1 MARAAFLPARVALT
15 LGAAIVSTIAGGEA
29 KAQLVD
35 YEPAAKA
42 TPVQQDAAWRL
53 AFRPGMQV
61 LQQTVGQLRSGV
73 AADVQTQVDV
83 LVEQASKQDEPEAR
97 RTLWR
102 AVVLMSGRPW
112 TAQQDLLGALALR
125 TPTQIWTGQGD
136 VLTLEALYPSSGGG
150 KVSYALD
157 LFASQ
162 PTTSA
167 TPKKGALVRSLARGA
182 LDGRYPAKLPAQL
195 ADLPDG
201 AYLLLARL
209 TASDGATTEVVQ
221 PIYRLRDL
229 DARYAALKR
238 ELAPIAGH
246 DEAKALA
253 EYPYA
258 LAQAMRAGKRE
269 VVAYDFPFAVQR
281 SGRIAAA
288 LKAGR
293 DEVRQ
298 AKGLQN
304 RAYRFAKTGEIIPYQ
319 VYAPSNWTAD
329 RSWPLVV
336 ALHGANLDE
345 TNMLGRDGGRMQK
358 LAEQHGFVV
367 VTPLG
372 YRLNSAYGSER
383 GFSRQIVGDEAE
395 RRRRSEE
402 DVLLVADL
410 VAREYNADP
419 RRQYLT
425 GNSMGGGGTWW
436 IGGKYPDRWAA
447 IAPGAYGGVLPED
460 VPALSKLPIRVVVG
474 EKDDLM
480 LERVRAAM
488 ATLRAGGVNPE
499 YVEVPGGTHASAFEI
514 ELPAIFNFFQNHA
527 K

>member
-1 MARAAFLPARVALT
+1 MARALLPPVRAVLAL
-15 LGAAIVSTIAGGEA
+15 GVAIVSTVVGAEA

-61 LQQTVGQLRSGV
+61 LQQTVGQLRAGV
-73 AADVQTQVDV
+73 AAPVQQQVDG
-83 LVEQASKQDEPEAR
+83 LVAEAAKQPEAEAR

-102 AVVLMSGRPW
+102 AVSLMSGQAW
-112 TAQQDLLGALALR
+112 TPRQDLLGAVALR
-125 TPTQIWTGQGD
+125 TPSQIWTGQGD
-136 VLTLEALYPSSGGG
+136 VLTFETLYAPAAAERAD
-150 KVSYALD
+150 YALE

-167 TPKKGALVRSLARGA
+167 TPKKGALVRPLAHGT
-182 LDGRYPAKLPAQL
+182 LDGRYPARVQASL
-195 ADLPDG
+195 AGLPDG
-201 AYLLLARL
+201 AYLLQATV
-209 TASDGATTEVVQ
+209 TAGADKTVVVQ
-221 PIYRLRDL
+221 PVYLVRDL

-238 ELAPIAGH
+238 ELGAIAGH

-258 LAQAMRAGKRE
+258 LAQAMRAGRRE
-269 VVAYDFPFAVQR
+269 VVSYDFPAAMAR
-281 SGRIAAA
+281 SGKILAA

-304 RAYRFAKTGEIIPYQ
+304 RAYRFAETGEIIPYQ
-319 VYAPSNWTAD
+319 VYVPRGWTPEKA
-329 RSWPLVV
+329 WPLVV

-345 TNMLGRDGGRMQK
+345 TNMLGRDGGRMQA

-383 GFSRQIVGDEAE
+383 GLAGLAGRDMTRVK
-395 RRRRSEE
+395 RSEQ
-402 DVLLVADL
+402 DVLQVADL
-410 VAREYNADP
+410 VAKEYNADP

-436 IGGKYPDRWAA
+436 IGGRYADRWAA
-447 IAPGAYGGVLPED
+447 IAPGAYGGVLPQD
-460 VPALSKLPIRVVVG
+460 APALSKLPIRVVVG
-474 EKDDLM
+474 ERDDLM
-480 LERVRAAM
+480 LERVRETI
-488 ATLRAGGVNPE
+488 ATLKAAGVTPE

-514 ELPAIFNFFQNHA
+514 ELPRTFDFFQNHA
-527 K
+527 R

>member
-1 MARAAFLPARVALT
+1 MSARPHTLPAWAAAV
-15 LGAAIVSTIAGGEA
+15 LGATIVSTIPGAGA

-42 TPVQQDAAWRL
+42 SPIQQDAAWRL

-61 LQQTVGQLRSGV
+61 LTQTVGQLRSAATPAVQQQVDALV
-73 AADVQTQVDV
+73 AA
-83 LVEQASKQDEPEAR
+83 AAKQPEAEAR

-102 AVVLMSGRPW
+102 AVSLMSGQAW
-112 TAQQDLLGALALR
+112 TPEQDLVGALALR
-125 TPTQIWTGQGD
+125 TPSQIWTGAD
-136 VLTLEALYPSSGGG
+136 DLLTVETLYPAAPSGRATYS
-150 KVSYALD
+150 VE

-167 TPKKGALVRSLARGA
+167 TPKKGALVRPVARGA
-182 LDGRYPAKLPAQL
+182 LDGRYPAQVKASLSG
-195 ADLPDG
+195 LPDG
-201 AYLLLARL
+201 AYLLLAKV
-209 TASDGATTEVVQ
+209 TTGAATTEIVQ
-221 PIYRLRDL
+221 QVYLVRDL
-229 DARYAALKR
+229 DARYAALNR
-238 ELAPIAGH
+238 ELAAVQGH

-258 LAQAMRAGKRE
+258 LAQAMKAGRRE
-269 VVAYDFPFAVQR
+269 IVSYDFPAAMKR
-281 SGRIAAA
+281 SGDIIAA

-293 DEVRQ
+293 DPVRQ

-304 RAYRFAKTGEIIPYQ
+304 RAYRFAGTGEIIPYQ
-319 VYAPSNWTAD
+319 VYVPSTWTPD
-329 RSWPLVV
+329 KQWPLVV

-345 TNMLGRDGGRMQK
+345 TNMLGRNGGAMQK

-367 VTPLG
+367 VSPLG
-372 YRLNSAYGSER
+372 YRLNSAYGSQR
-383 GFSRQIVGDEAE
+383 GFSRALAADPE
-395 RRRRSEE
+395 RVKRSEQ
-402 DVLLVADL
+402 DVLQVADL
-410 VAREYNADP
+410 VEKEFNVDP
-419 RRQYLT
+419 RRRYLT

-436 IGGKYPDRWAA
+436 IGGRYPDRWAA

-460 VPALSKLPIRVVVG
+460 TAALAKLPIRFIVG

-480 LERVRAAM
+480 LDSVRK
-488 ATLRAGGVNPE
+488 TLAILKAGGVNPE

-514 ELPAIFNFFQNHA
+514 ELPAIFDFFEKHA

>member
-1 MARAAFLPARVALT
+1 MARAPILPGWAGLA
-15 LGAAIVSTIAGGEA
+15 LGAAIASAVAGAEA
-29 KAQLVD
+29 RAQLVD
-35 YEPAAKA
+35 YEPAARA

-61 LQQTVGQLRSGV
+61 LQQTVGQLR
-73 AADVQTQVDV
+73 AAAPPAVQQQVDA
-83 LVEQASKQDEPEAR
+83 LVAEAAKQPEPEAR

-102 AVVLMSGRPW
+102 AVSLMSGQAW
-112 TAQQDLLGALALR
+112 TPGQELIGALALR
-125 TPTQIWTGQGD
+125 TPSQIWTGAND
-136 VLTLEALYPSSGGG
+136 MLTVETLYPAAGGG
-150 KVSYALD
+150 QATYALE

-167 TPKKGALVRSLARGA
+167 TPKKGALVRPVTQGV
-182 LDGRYPAKLPAQL
+182 LDGRYPAQVKASLGG
-195 ADLPDG
+195 LPDG
-201 AYLLLARL
+201 AYLLLAKV
-209 TASDGATTEVVQ
+209 TAGAASTEIVQ
-221 PIYRLRDL
+221 QVYLLRDL

-238 ELAPIAGH
+238 ELAAVPGH
-246 DEAKALA
+246 EEAKALA

-258 LAQAMRAGKRE
+258 LAQAMKAGRRE
-269 VVAYDFPFAVQR
+269 IVSYDFPAAMKR
-281 SGRIAAA
+281 SADLLAA

-293 DEVRQ
+293 DPVRQ

-304 RAYRFAKTGEIIPYQ
+304 RAYRFAETGELIPFQ
-319 VYAPSNWTAD
+319 VYVPSTWTPAK
-329 RSWPLVV
+329 RWPLVV

-372 YRLNSAYGSER
+372 YRLNSAYGSQR
-383 GFSRQIVGDEAE
+383 GFSRALAADPE
-395 RRRRSEE
+395 RVKRSEQ
-402 DVLLVADL
+402 DVLQVADL
-410 VAREYNADP
+410 VEKEFNVDP
-419 RRQYLT
+419 RRRYLT

-436 IGGKYPDRWAA
+436 IGGRYPDRWAA

-460 VPALSKLPIRVVVG
+460 TPALSKLPIRFIVG

-480 LERVRAAM
+480 LDSVRKTL
-488 ATLRAGGVNPE
+488 ATLKAGGVNPE
-499 YVEVPGGTHASAFEI
+499 YVEVPGGTHPSAFEI
-514 ELPAIFNFFQNHA
+514 ELPAIFDFFEKHA

>member
-1 MARAAFLPARVALT
+1 MANTPILPTWAAMV
-15 LGAAIVSTIAGGEA
+15 LGATIVSTIAGAEA

-42 TPVQQDAAWRL
+42 SPIQQDAAWRL

-61 LQQTVGQLRSGV
+61 LTQTVGQLRS
-73 AADVQTQVDV
+73 AAAPAVQQQVDA
-83 LVEQASKQDEPEAR
+83 LVAEAAKQPEPEAR

-102 AVVLMSGRPW
+102 AVSLMSDQAW
-112 TAQQDLLGALALR
+112 TPGQELVGALALR
-125 TPTQIWTGQGD
+125 TPSQIWTGAD
-136 VLTLEALYPSSGGG
+136 DRLTVDTLYPAAGGAG
-150 KVSYALD
+150 GASYAVE

-167 TPKKGALVRSLARGA
+167 TPKKGAPLRPVTRGR
-182 LDGRYPAKLPAQL
+182 LDGRYPAQVKASLSG
-195 ADLPDG
+195 LPDG
-201 AYLLLARL
+201 AYLLLAKV
-209 TASDGATTEVVQ
+209 TAGAATTEIVQ
-221 PIYRLRDL
+221 PVYLVRDL
-229 DARYAALKR
+229 DARYAALRR
-238 ELAPIAGH
+238 ELATVQGH

-258 LAQAMRAGKRE
+258 LAQAMKAGRRE
-269 VVAYDFPFAVQR
+269 IVSYDFPAAMKR
-281 SGRIAAA
+281 SADIVAA

-293 DEVRQ
+293 DPVRQ
-298 AKGLQN
+298 GKGLQN
-304 RAYRFAKTGEIIPYQ
+304 RAYRFVETGELIPFQ
-319 VYAPSNWTAD
+319 VYVPSTWTPD
-329 RSWPLVV
+329 KQGPLVV

-372 YRLNSAYGSER
+372 YRLNSAYGSQR
-383 GFSRQIVGDEAE
+383 GFSRALAADPE
-395 RRRRSEE
+395 RVKRSEQ
-402 DVLLVADL
+402 DVLQVADL
-410 VAREYNADP
+410 VAKEFNIDP

-436 IGGKYPDRWAA
+436 IGGRYPDRWAA

-460 VPALSKLPIRVVVG
+460 VPALSRLSIRLIVG

-480 LERVRAAM
+480 LDSVRKTL
-488 ATLRAGGVNPE
+488 ATLKAGGVNPE

-514 ELPAIFNFFQNHA
+514 ELPEIFNFFEKHA

>member
-1 MARAAFLPARVALT
+1 MARTSILPGWAAMV
-15 LGAAIVSTIAGGEA
+15 LGAAVVSTIAGAEA

-42 TPVQQDAAWRL
+42 SPIQQDAAWRL

-61 LQQTVGQLRSGV
+61 LTQTVGQLRS
-73 AADVQTQVDV
+73 AAAPAVRQQVDA
-83 LVEQASKQDEPEAR
+83 LVAEATKQPEPEAR

-102 AVVLMSGRPW
+102 AVSLMSGQAW
-112 TAQQDLLGALALR
+112 TPGQELVGALALR
-125 TPTQIWTGQGD
+125 PPSQIWTGAD
-136 VLTLEALYPSSGGG
+136 DRLTVETVYPAATGGRAT
-150 KVSYALD
+150 YAVD

-167 TPKKGALVRSLARGA
+167 TPKKGALVRPVAQGA
-182 LDGRYPAKLPAQL
+182 LDGRYPAQVKASLSG
-195 ADLPDG
+195 LPDG
-201 AYLLLARL
+201 AYLLLARV
-209 TASDGATTEVVQ
+209 TAGAATTEIVQ
-221 PIYRLRDL
+221 QVYLVRDL
-229 DARYAALKR
+229 DARYAALQR
-238 ELAPIAGH
+238 ELASVQGH

-258 LAQAMRAGKRE
+258 LAQAMKAGRRE
-269 VVAYDFPFAVQR
+269 IVSYDFPAAMKR
-281 SGRIAAA
+281 SADIVAA
-288 LKAGR
+288 LKAGH
-293 DEVRQ
+293 DPVRQ

-304 RAYRFAKTGEIIPYQ
+304 RAYRLAETGELIPYQ
-319 VYAPSNWTAD
+319 VYIPSNW
-329 RSWPLVV
+329 SPEKQWPLVV

-372 YRLNSAYGSER
+372 YRLNSAYGSQR
-383 GFSRQIVGDEAE
+383 GFSRALASDPE
-395 RRRRSEE
+395 RVKRSEQ
-402 DVLLVADL
+402 DVLQVADL
-410 VAREYNADP
+410 VEKEFNVDP
-419 RRQYLT
+419 RRRYLT

-436 IGGKYPDRWAA
+436 IGGRYPERWAA

-460 VPALSKLPIRVVVG
+460 APALAKLPIRLIVG
-474 EKDDLM
+474 ERDDLM
-480 LERVRAAM
+480 LESVRKTL
-488 ATLRAGGVNPE
+488 ATLKSGGVNPE

-514 ELPAIFNFFQNHA
+514 ELPAIFDFFEKHA

>member
-1 MARAAFLPARVALT
+1 MFPGWAAMA
-15 LGAAIVSTIAGGEA
+15 LGAAIASTAGPEA

-35 YEPAAKA
+35 YEPGAKA

-61 LQQTVGQLRSGV
+61 LTQTVGQLRAG
-73 AADVQTQVDV
+73 APPGIQQQVDV
-83 LVEQASKQDEPEAR
+83 LVADAAKQPEAQAR

-102 AVVLMSGRPW
+102 AVSLMSGQAW
-112 TAQQDLLGALALR
+112 TPDQGLVGALALR
-125 TPTQIWTGQGD
+125 TPSQIWTGTD
-136 VLTLEALYPSSGGG
+136 DRLTLDALYPVAGGG
-150 KVSYALD
+150 PATYALD
-157 LFASQ
+157 LFGSQ

-167 TPKKGALVRSLARGA
+167 TPKKGALMRPAGRGA
-182 LDGRYPAKLPAQL
+182 LDGRYPAPVKASL
-195 ADLPDG
+195 AGLPDG
-201 AYLLLARL
+201 AYLLLAKV
-209 TASDGATTEVVQ
+209 TAGAATTEIVQ
-221 PIYRLRDL
+221 PIYLVRDL
-229 DARYAALKR
+229 DARYAALER
-238 ELAPIAGH
+238 ELSAIQGH

-258 LAQAMRAGKRE
+258 LAQAMKAGRRE
-269 VVAYDFPFAVQR
+269 IVSYDFPAAMKR
-281 SGRIAAA
+281 SAEIVAA

-293 DEVRQ
+293 DPVRQ

-304 RAYRFAKTGEIIPYQ
+304 RAYRFAGTGELIPFQ
-319 VYAPSNWTAD
+319 VYVPSSWTPD
-329 RSWPLVV
+329 KQWPLVV

-358 LAEQHGFVV
+358 LAEQHSFVV

-372 YRLNSAYGSER
+372 YRLNSAYGSQR
-383 GFSRQIVGDEAE
+383 GFSRALAADPE
-395 RRRRSEE
+395 RVKRSEQ
-402 DVLLVADL
+402 DVLQVADL
-410 VAREYNADP
+410 VAKEFNVDP

-436 IGGKYPDRWAA
+436 IGGRYPDRWAA

-460 VPALSKLPIRVVVG
+460 VPELSRLPVRLVVG

-480 LERVRAAM
+480 LDSVRKTL
-488 ATLRAGGVNPE
+488 ATLKAGGAAPE

-514 ELPAIFNFFQNHA
+514 ELPAIFDFFEKHA